1 MGSPPPSRWQQRA
14 NVAASCFTGAAVIAL
29 TNPLDCLKN
38 RYQVADAPGVV
49 AFGRRIVRRDGGL
62 VRALWLPGLATN
74 CAACTISVGARLG
87 LYPALRDACPGER
100 RSGVAMLG
108 SGLAGGA
115 CGYAVAAPLFHA
127 TRVAHVADDGA
138 GGVRALGRLYA
149 AGGAARLWRGAP
161 LLVARGAVMSGTQ
174 LATYDLAKGAAV
186 DRGVADG
193 PALHALSSLA
203 ASVALTTA
211 MVPLDVTLTHY
222 QAAPGAGGPVAVAR
236 SLLAR
241 RGPAVFVRGWLPLWA
256 RFLPSTVLTF
266 LIYEQARK
274 LLLGTFLR

>member
-1 MGSPPPSRWQQRA
+1 MGGPAPSRWQQRA

-38 RYQVADAPGVV
+38 RLQVADAPGVV
-49 AFGRRIVRRDGGL
+49 AFGRDLVRRDGGL

-74 CAACTISVGARLG
+74 CAACTISVGTRLG
-87 LYPALRDACPGER
+87 LYPALRDALPGER
-100 RSGVAMLG
+100 SGAAMLG

-115 CGYAVAAPLFHA
+115 CGYAVAAPFFHA

-138 GGVRALGRLYA
+138 GGARALRRLA
-149 AGGAARLWRGAP
+149 AGGAAALWKGAP

-186 DRGVADG
+186 DRGAADG

-222 QAAPGAGGPVAVAR
+222 QAAPRAGGPVATAR
-236 SLLAR
+236 ALLAA